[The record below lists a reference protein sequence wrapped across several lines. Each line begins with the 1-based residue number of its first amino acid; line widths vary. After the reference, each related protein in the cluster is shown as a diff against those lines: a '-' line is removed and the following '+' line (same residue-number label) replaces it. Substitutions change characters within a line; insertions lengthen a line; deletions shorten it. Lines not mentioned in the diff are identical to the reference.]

1 MPFALLVLEAAYEAT
16 MWAAMLNA
24 KRGASNV
31 LFLTLLGGGAFG
43 NHTGWIY
50 AAIRRALELM
60 RPFGLDVRLVSYG
73 TPSKEILAVVEEFR

>member
-31 LFLTLLGGGAFG
+31 LFLALLGGGAFG
-43 NHTGWIY
+43 NHIGWIY
-50 AAIRRALELM
+50 SAIRRALELM